1 MSRLWLNFCLLS
13 FVTSVA
19 PQSNLSASFRNA
31 KFEHSAKTL
40 SNSEVR
46 TLASLSNVSHV
57 EELLNEICIVR
68 VVGSLNHAKVKN
80 YIKKTMRNLGW
91 SLETDEFYDVTPTFG
106 KLKFENIITTLNPNA
121 KRYLTLACHY
131 DSKYSREGNFVG
143 ATDSAVPCAQLLN
156 LATVMQKQLE
166 PLKHAELSLMFIF
179 FDGEEAFDTWGPT
192 DSIYGARHLADKW
205 HSVKQTYGDEDDI
218 SNLDKMDVL
227 VLLDLIGAT
236 NPNFYNFFDST
247 VRWYSQLILAEKSLA
262 DLSLLKNYFGH
273 IPSRKYFQ
281 PQSVNSYIEDDH
293 IPFLKKNVPI
303 LHLIPHPFP
312 DVWHKPSDNL
322 RNIDLTTTENLNKIL
337 RLFVASYFKL
347 SV

>member
-31 KFEHSAKTL
+31 KFEHSAKIL

-57 EELLNEICIVR
+57 EEVLNEICIVR

-80 YIKKTMRNLGW
+80 YIKKIMKNLGW

-143 ATDSAVPCAQLLN
+143 ATDSA
-156 LATVMQKQLE
+156 
-166 PLKHAELSLMFIF
+166 
-179 FDGEEAFDTWGPT
+179 
-192 DSIYGARHLADKW
+192 
-205 HSVKQTYGDEDDI
+205 
-218 SNLDKMDVL
+218 DVL

-247 VRWYSQLILAEKSLA
+247 VHWYSQLILAEKSLA

-337 RLFVASYFKL
+337 RLFVASYFGL